1 MRQRAK
7 SPALLLILAAAA
19 ALSVGCAG
27 NKSKGGSDYSSFEG
41 SSSAADNSG
50 PSEQLLE
57 AKRSA
62 EAAEAEASQLR
73 QEKQKAASN

>member
-7 SPALLLILAAAA
+7 STALLLALTAAA

-41 SSSAADNSG
+41 SSSSSESNG
-50 PSEQLLE
+50 PSEKLLE

-73 QEKQKAASN
+73 LEKQKAASN